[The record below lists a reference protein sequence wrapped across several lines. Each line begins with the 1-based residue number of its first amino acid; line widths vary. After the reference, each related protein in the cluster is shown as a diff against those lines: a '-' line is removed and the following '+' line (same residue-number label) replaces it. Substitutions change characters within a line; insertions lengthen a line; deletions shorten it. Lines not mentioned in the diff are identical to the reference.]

1 MNRRSV
7 LFAAAVWA
15 VMSLAGSDAKAAGVL
30 VTADSGSLGAF
41 RVTNLGIAGGVTSLV
56 LDLLDTNQN
65 LESVNGA
72 AVPNDANAKATFFE
86 PILLSVTPI
95 AGPAN
100 TFSVSLSPATYM
112 KTIGTGAASAS
123 MTYNLQ
129 VGLAP
134 TGLPNFMLFAGNIL
148 SVLTNANPAYDF
160 SAFTAPGGRINYALT
175 ATSYAGASSFN
186 DVITTVG
193 ASATGSGAFS
203 QISQIAVPEP
213 ASMSLLGIGLCSLF
227 AYRRYF
233 KKRTTSARSVP
244 CRSDRN
250 RSIRSSY
257 TEPGRSRP

>member
-15 VMSLAGSDAKAAGVL
+15 VMSLAGSDAKAAGLL
-30 VTADSGSLGAF
+30 VTSDSGSLSAF
-41 RVTNLGIAGGVTSLV
+41 RLTNLGISGTGVTSLM
-56 LDLLDTNQN
+56 LDLLDTSQN
-65 LESVNGA
+65 LQSVNGA
-72 AVPNDANAKATFFE
+72 DVPNDANAKATFFE

-123 MTYNLQ
+123 LTYNLQ

-160 SAFTAPGGRINYALT
+160 SAFTTPGGRINIALT
-175 ATSYAGASSFN
+175 ATSYTGGASSFN
-186 DVITTVG
+186 GVITTVG
-193 ASATGSGAFS
+193 ASATGSGSF
-203 QISQIAVPEP
+203 SQIAVPEP
-213 ASMSLLGIGLCSLF
+213 ASMSLLGIGMCSLF

-233 KKRTTSARSVP
+233 KKRTRSA
-244 CRSDRN
+244 
-250 RSIRSSY
+250 
-257 TEPGRSRP
+257 